1 MKNKCFLTI
10 DFEDFTH
17 DFKRAVLNE
26 KNPSINKEAILES
39 YNFIKSFLIKFNNIK
54 ITFFCTGI
62 IAEKYPEIISMISND
77 GHEIA
82 CHYHHHD
89 DVYKEDI
96 KTFEDNIKKAVFY
109 LEKASN
115 QKISGFRAPKFSI
128 NMNNIKHYEVVN
140 KYFKYDSS
148 LNTLNINN
156 VLEFKKINKLNNL
169 TFFPVPTFNLFRK
182 IKYKSGGTFFKFFPF
197 LFTNL
202 LILIAL
208 RRKILPIVYIHPY
221 EFNNGKNFRIPF
233 KEIKLPLINKFYWTL
248 RQTQWLNFMNF
259 TTYNKLAKLEKKY
272 QFAGMLKNFI

>member
-1 MKNKCFLTI
+1 METKCYLTV

-109 LEKASN
+109 LE
-115 QKISGFRAPKFSI
+115 QFLLETVLMF
-128 NMNNIKHYEVVN
+128 EVDV
-140 KYFKYDSS
+140 FD
-148 LNTLNINN
+148 N
-156 VLEFKKINKLNNL
+156 VLLYS
-169 TFFPVPTFNLFRK
+169 
-182 IKYKSGGTFFKFFPF
+182 YK
-197 LFTNL
+197 
-202 LILIAL
+202 A
-208 RRKILPIVYIHPY
+208 
-221 EFNNGKNFRIPF
+221 
-233 KEIKLPLINKFYWTL
+233 TL
-248 RQTQWLNFMNF
+248 H
-259 TTYNKLAKLEKKY
+259 
-272 QFAGMLKNFI
+272 